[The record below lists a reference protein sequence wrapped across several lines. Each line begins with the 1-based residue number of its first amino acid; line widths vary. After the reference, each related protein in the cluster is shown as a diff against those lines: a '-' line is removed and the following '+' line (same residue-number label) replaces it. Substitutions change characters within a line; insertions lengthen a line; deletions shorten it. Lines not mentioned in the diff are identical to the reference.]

1 MTHHWEKQSES
12 HSIILVNLISSVLRN
27 QYSSNTPP
35 ILCFLPTIEFSNGLC
50 QFMLN
55 IYTCSTF
62 TQCLKILAL
71 KEITVNKNY
80 VCKLSSNGNILRI
93 RNYTCKWNL
102 HPLTIPI
109 EGKALIPLSL
119 LKSFLE
125 HASQKCLKSLTYIIL
140 TI

>member
-1 MTHHWEKQSES
+1 
-12 HSIILVNLISSVLRN
+12 
-27 QYSSNTPP
+27 
-35 ILCFLPTIEFSNGLC
+35 
-50 QFMLN
+50 MLN

-62 TQCLKILAL
+62 TQCLKILVL

-80 VCKLSSNGNILRI
+80 VCKLSSNDNILTI

-102 HPLTIPI
+102 HPLTTPI

-125 HASQKCLKSLTYIIL
+125 HAS
-140 TI
+140 